1 MRTVSVIPAS
11 REPAT
16 GQSLG
21 RLAPKCRVAGYA
33 RVSTDSDDQV
43 SSHSAQVDYYT
54 AMIKAKPEW
63 EFVKI
68 YTDEG
73 ISGTSTTR
81 REGFKEMLNDALAGR
96 IDLIVTKSVSR
107 FARNTVDS
115 LTTIRRL
122 KEHKVE
128 VYFEK
133 ENIWTFDSK
142 GELLIT
148 IMSSLAQEESRSI
161 SENTKWG
168 RRKRFADGQVS
179 VPFSRFLGYD
189 RGPDGNLAV
198 NASQAL
204 IVRHI
209 FTLFLQGMNPFSIA
223 RRLESEG
230 HRTVTGRSEWD
241 STTISRMLR
250 NEKYK
255 GDALLQKSHTPDF
268 LTKRLVENRGEVPQ
282 YYVRGNHEAIIA
294 PDVFDLVQQEI
305 AYRRKHVE
313 TTRGASAFRGRIR
326 CGICGGD
333 FGPKVWHSNSRYR
346 KVVWQCSGK
355 YAAKEKPCVAP
366 NLSEDELKAMFVR
379 AVNKLIIDK
388 DAVIRGFEEIKDTV
402 LNTSGDE
409 AALEALKRERVD
421 IVNRMEQLTAEN
433 ASRAMDQKA
442 YTARFGQLSDRYAKV
457 NEEMAALD
465 EAIRDRRYR
474 RTRTELFLKTLR
486 KQDGLVTGF
495 SEDLWHSLADHATV
509 HSKEDVRFMFRNGM
523 EIKA

>member
-21 RLAPKCRVAGYA
+21 RLAPRRRVAGYA

-54 AMIKAKPEW
+54 AMIKAKAEW

-81 REGFKEMLNDALAGR
+81 REGFKEMLNDALCGR

-241 STTISRMLR
+241 STTIARMLG

-294 PDVFDLVQQEI
+294 PDVFDLVQLEI

-333 FGPKVWHSNSRYR
+333 FGPKVWHSNSKYR
-346 KVVWQCSGK
+346 KVVWQCNGK
-355 YAAKEKPCVAP
+355 YAAKGGPCVAP
-366 NLSEDELKAMFVR
+366 NLSEDELRALFVR
-379 AVNKLIIDK
+379 AVNKLISDR
-388 DAVIRGFEEIKDTV
+388 DAVIRGFEAIKDTV

-421 IVNRMEQLTAEN
+421 IVSLMERLTAEN
-433 ASRAMDQKA
+433 ASRAMDQDA

-457 NEEMAALD
+457 NEEIAALD

-474 RTRTELFLKTLR
+474 RTRTELFLKTLK
-486 KQDGLVTGF
+486 KQDGLVSEF

-509 HSKEDVRFMFRNGM
+509 HGKEDVSFTFRNGV
-523 EIKA
+523 EIQA